1 VSPDSGSSAVTPS
14 LTRALRSPLA
24 LILLV
29 VGAVVGLVW
38 LGPAGLLLGVVGYGA
53 GALLSLPKAPPT
65 RPGIDAF
72 AVNEPWRQFV
82 QSALRS
88 QRRFR
93 DGVDAT
99 PEGPLRDNLTDVGQ
113 RVDAAVAEVWRIAQ
127 QGNTV
132 AKARRQV
139 DEPALRRKIE
149 QLRPEE
155 GAADPD
161 DSAAKTVESLEAQ
174 LASGARLDTLLAG
187 AQSRL
192 ELLDARL
199 SESVTR
205 AHELAATAAEEAD
218 FEVLDADVGSIVTE
232 MESVR
237 AALEETR
244 AAGAGGVPNPAI
256 GAGDDQGAI
265 PPMPAS
271 EGTEVP
277 RADQAPPGADGPA
290 DDPGED
296 TQTGPTSAS

>member
-1 VSPDSGSSAVTPS
+1 MATFE
-14 LTRALRSPLA
+14 R
-24 LILLV
+24 LV
-29 VGAVVGLVW
+29 AERV
-38 LGPAGLLLGVVGYGA
+38 PAAA
-53 GALLSLPKAPPT
+53 GAC
-65 RPGIDAF
+65 RVIRIDGF

-244 AAGAGGVPNPAI
+244 AAGGGGVPNPAI